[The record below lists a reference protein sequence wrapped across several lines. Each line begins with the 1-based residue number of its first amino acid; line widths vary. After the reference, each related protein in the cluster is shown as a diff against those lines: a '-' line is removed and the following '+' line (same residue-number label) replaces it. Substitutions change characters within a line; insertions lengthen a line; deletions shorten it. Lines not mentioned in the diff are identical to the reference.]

1 VSTFADFA
9 LLAAVPSYGGAEIL
23 RAQRVLPMGPGP
35 RVHLALFGRNDRVM
49 HRVVAAAN
57 AGAAILHPAI
67 ARIYEVSRFDGVV
80 YGVGDPSEGLDLS
93 ALLANRRP
101 VPVEMGLAITA
112 AVARVA
118 VAVHDAGGPGYRGPP
133 LGLGA
138 VLSGGLSPDGVFLE
152 PTGAVRLR
160 PLAAAGTDPEVP
172 SAFRAPEEAISMAA
186 DVFSLGRLL
195 MALLSGD
202 GTGTGVPRLPTTSP
216 VTGLMTRLVAARASE
231 RPHLHEVVT
240 RLEGLLRDLNVG
252 GPDQVVRAALGGP
265 YRSQVV
271 DPGLGLDA
279 PPRVVDTLRMQLAY
293 IYPAVER
300 LWPTMMPMHAPPPPP
315 AFAALPPATSD
326 EGVAVFTDARPA
338 VRRQKAKTAATL
350 MIGAADMAAA
360 VAAVSGEGAA
370 FKPKTSPTLM
380 IPTAELLKALPAPSG
395 PGVADQ
401 APPRAERTML
411 IDPATFAPFSP
422 PPPPAIAAPAP
433 PSPPRLDVDSER
445 PVTPPRPA
453 RAPASSSS
461 SSSSFASSP
470 SPPPPRRSDP
480 VGAPP
485 QAPRRSDPVGA
496 PPRPPTFSAMAVF
509 AGGADDVDDN
519 DDNDHNDHDSGDS
532 EDRTQML
539 APEQGNLMERLAAKE
554 HQDALSE
561 AAAFARGLQADARDV
576 SDVFSDDNDD
586 NDDNSGYADDDD
598 NGDNDSGFADSPVS
612 ASAATGVA
620 PTPFLSE
627 PGGHTDALALEV
639 VANAATA
646 MAPPTL
652 DVSAAISADVG
663 AGAVA
668 RTRPGLPTFAP
679 SSREDDSE
687 DMDDAFAAAF
697 APVSSPAK
705 GPATHAP
712 AMTLPD
718 DDDGPT
724 ASRRASSEDDAPE
737 FIDDGAAFVMV
748 GDAGQTFEGKR
759 NPFGASTRVYPAQA
773 LQVARSHSDDGDD
786 SEVDASEVD
795 VDVDV
800 SEDVNVNVND
810 DDEDD
815 DSNVFSQEQFVDV
828 PHSAPAMRAD
838 EDDDIRTEMVSIES
852 LESMMRQGADK
863 SRERATSA
871 PAAAMSGE
879 GPAVPPDTAARPTSP
894 APVSL
899 TQSMQRPRPVSALEP
914 QRPPGRMAP
923 APVPVPPP
931 PSLSSAARA
940 SVPDGAPMSL
950 LVVEAPEGATV
961 TLNGT
966 VIGTGPT
973 SVDVASTSRAV
984 VKVTMPGCA
993 PFSTVVAVQGRPRVR
1008 VTPVLK
1014 PR

>member
-67 ARIYEVSRFDGVV
+67 ARIFEVSRFDGVV

-93 ALLANRRP
+93 ALLASRRP
-101 VPVEMGLAITA
+101 VPVELAVAVTA

-152 PTGAVRLR
+152 PSGAVRLR

-186 DVFSLGRLL
+186 DVYSLGRLL

-202 GTGTGVPRLPTTSP
+202 ATGKAVPRLPTTSA
-216 VTGLMTRLVAARASE
+216 VVALMTRLVNARASE

-240 RLEGLLRDLNVG
+240 RLEGLLREHNVNG
-252 GPDQVVRAALGGP
+252 ADQAVRAALGGA
-265 YRSQVV
+265 YRALVV

-279 PPRVVDTLRMQLAY
+279 PPRVVDALRMQLAY

-350 MIGAADMAAA
+350 VIGAADLAAA
-360 VAAVSGEGAA
+360 VASVSGEGAA

-380 IPTAELLKALPAPSG
+380 IPTAELRKALPAPG
-395 PGVADQ
+395 AEQ
-401 APPRAERTML
+401 AQPRAERTML

-422 PPPPAIAAPAP
+422 PPPTMAPAAP

-453 RAPASSSS
+453 RAAASSSS
-461 SSSSFASSP
+461 SSSSFASSFASSP
-470 SPPPPRRSDP
+470 SPRRSDP
-480 VGAPP
+480 VG
-485 QAPRRSDPVGA
+485 S
-496 PPRPPTFSAMAVF
+496 PPRPPTHSAMAVF
-509 AGGADDVDDN
+509 ADGAEDEGEN
-519 DDNDHNDHDSGDS
+519 DSGDS

-539 APEQGNLMERLAAKE
+539 GPEQGNLMERLAAKE

-561 AAAFARGLQADARDV
+561 AAAFARGLLEGDRDV
-576 SDVFSDDNDD
+576 GDVFSNDDDQQDND
-586 NDDNSGYADDDD
+586 
-598 NGDNDSGFADSPVS
+598 DNDSGFADSPRPSVS
-612 ASAATGVA
+612 ASDVTGVA

-627 PGGHTDALALEV
+627 PGGYTDALALEV

-646 MAPPTL
+646 MAPPSVEEEPAPGFVAPL
-652 DVSAAISADVG
+652 P
-663 AGAVA
+663 A
-668 RTRPGLPTFAP
+668 RTLPGLPTFAP
-679 SSREDDSE
+679 SSSE
-687 DMDDAFAAAF
+687 GDMDEAFAAAF
-697 APVSSPAK
+697 APLPPPMPS

-712 AMTLPD
+712 AMTLQD
-718 DDDGPT
+718 DDDAPT
-724 ASRRASSEDDAPE
+724 ASRRASSAEDDPE

-773 LQVARSHSDDGDD
+773 LQVARSQSDESDGDD
-786 SEVDASEVD
+786 SEVDEHGDEHGDAGDADAEAD
-795 VDVDV
+795 VDD
-800 SEDVNVNVND
+800 NG
-810 DDEDD
+810 
-815 DSNVFSQEQFVDV
+815 VFSQEQFADM
-828 PHSAPAMRAD
+828 PHSAPAMSAD
-838 EDDDIRTEMVSIES
+838 DDDDIRTEMVSIES
-852 LESMMRQGADK
+852 LKSMMRIDEAE
-863 SRERATSA
+863 SRDRATSA

-879 GPAVPPDTAARPTSP
+879 GPALPPDTTARPISP

-899 TQSMQRPRPVSALEP
+899 TQSAQRPRPVSET
-914 QRPPGRMAP
+914 QRPAARAP
-923 APVPVPPP
+923 APPPTP
-931 PSLSSAARA
+931 QPSASRV

-950 LVVEAPEGATV
+950 LVVEAPDGASV

-966 VIGTGPT
+966 VIGTGAT
-973 SVDVASTSRAV
+973 TVDVASTSRAV